1 MINFDIMQIELN
13 TGKEENMKFQAR
25 KAEKRKLALK
35 ILLSGASGSG
45 KTYSALRLAT
55 GIINKTGGEI
65 YLINTEGDR
74 GEMYGNKFNYNII
87 DLPEPR
93 SPENYMEAIQ
103 YCVDNGASVIII
115 DSLSHEWNYLNEQV
129 NNMPGNSFNNWGK
142 QKPRHRKLVDFIVET
157 KVHLIATGRGKDEYV
172 MENDEKTKKTQIKKV
187 GVGVQ
192 QEKDTEY
199 EYMVTFNIA
208 QDTNV
213 ATAMKDNSGLFT
225 NKYDVLTEKD
235 GEALY
240 DWANGGEERIP
251 TLEEKLRPLQKQVT
265 DTAVKKGGSKNPSV
279 VEVLKKYGI
288 INPSDC
294 LDEEKLNNTLKELEK
309 IENKEK

>member
-1 MINFDIMQIELN
+1 M
-13 TGKEENMKFQAR
+13 GKFQAR
-25 KAEKRKLALK
+25 QAEKRKLALK
-35 ILLSGASGSG
+35 ILLSGSSGSG

-55 GIINKTGGEI
+55 GIVNKAGGEI

-74 GEMYGNKFNYNII
+74 GEMYAEKFKYKIV

-93 SPENYMEAIQ
+93 SPENYIEAIQ
-103 YCVDNGASVIII
+103 YCMDEGASVIII

-142 QKPRHRKLVDFIVET
+142 QKPRHRKLVDFIVEA
-157 KVHLIATGRGKDEYV
+157 KVHIIATGRGKDEYV
-172 MENDEKTKKTQIKKV
+172 METNDKNKTQIKKV

-213 ATAMKDNSGLFT
+213 ATPMKDNSELFT
-225 NKYDVLTEKD
+225 NKYSVLCEKD

-240 DWANGGEERIP
+240 DWANSGDAPVQKP
-251 TLEEKLRPLQKQVT
+251 TYDIDKLRADIIEVAK
-265 DTAVKKGGSKNPSV
+265 AKGGSKNPDV
-279 VEVLKKYGI
+279 KEVCERLIGT
-288 INPSDC
+288 INPNKSEDGKALTQL
-294 LDEEKLNNTLKELEK
+294 LDELKA
-309 IENKEK
+309 IEVSKEGDK

>member
-1 MINFDIMQIELN
+1 
-13 TGKEENMKFQAR
+13 MKFQAR

-213 ATAMKDNSGLFT
+213 ATAMKDNSGLFA

>member
-1 MINFDIMQIELN
+1 
-13 TGKEENMKFQAR
+13 MKFQAR

>member
-1 MINFDIMQIELN
+1 
-13 TGKEENMKFQAR
+13 MKFQAR

-279 VEVLKKYGI
+279 VEVLKKYEI

-294 LDEEKLNNTLKELEK
+294 LNEEKLNNTLKELEK

>member
-1 MINFDIMQIELN
+1 
-13 TGKEENMKFQAR
+13 MKFQAR

-240 DWANGGEERIP
+240 DWANGGEERVP
-251 TLEEKLRPLQKQVT
+251 TLEEKLKPIQKKVT
-265 DTAVKKGGSKNPSV
+265 DTAVEKGGSKNPSV

-288 INPSDC
+288 VNPSDC
-294 LDEEKLNNTLKELEK
+294 LDEEKLNNTLEELEK
-309 IENKEK
+309 IGK

>member
-1 MINFDIMQIELN
+1 
-13 TGKEENMKFQAR
+13 MKFQAR

-240 DWANGGEERIP
+240 DWANGGEEIIP

>member
-1 MINFDIMQIELN
+1 M
-13 TGKEENMKFQAR
+13 GKFQAR
-25 KAEKRKLALK
+25 QAEKRKLALK
-35 ILLSGASGSG
+35 ILLSGSSGSG

-55 GIINKTGGEI
+55 GIVNKAGGEI

-74 GEMYGNKFNYNII
+74 GEMYAEKFKYKIV

-93 SPENYMEAIQ
+93 SPENYIEAIQ
-103 YCVDNGASVIII
+103 YCMDEGASVIII

-142 QKPRHRKLVDFIVET
+142 QKPRHRKLVDFIVEA
-157 KVHLIATGRGKDEYV
+157 KVHIIATGRGKDEYV
-172 MENDEKTKKTQIKKV
+172 METNDKNKTQIKKV

-213 ATAMKDNSGLFT
+213 ATPMKDNSELFT
-225 NKYDVLTEKD
+225 NKYSVLCETD

-240 DWANGGEERIP
+240 DWANSGDVPVQKP
-251 TLEEKLRPLQKQVT
+251 TYDIDKLRADIIEVAK
-265 DTAVKKGGSKNPSV
+265 AKGGSKNPDV
-279 VEVLKKYGI
+279 KEVCERLIGT
-288 INPSDC
+288 INPNKSEDGKALTQL
-294 LDEEKLNNTLKELEK
+294 LDELKA
-309 IENKEK
+309 IEVSKEGDK

>member
-1 MINFDIMQIELN
+1 
-13 TGKEENMKFQAR
+13 MKFQAR

-240 DWANGGEERIP
+240 EWANSGEERVP
-251 TLEEKLRPLQKQVT
+251 TLEEKLKPLQKQVT
-265 DTAVKKGGSKNPSV
+265 DVAVKKGGSKNPSV
-279 VEVLKKYGI
+279 VEVLKKYEI
-288 INPSDC
+288 INPADC

>member
-1 MINFDIMQIELN
+1 
-13 TGKEENMKFQAR
+13 MKFQAR

-35 ILLSGASGSG
+35 ILLSGAAGSG

>member
-1 MINFDIMQIELN
+1 M
-13 TGKEENMKFQAR
+13 GKFQAR
-25 KAEKRKLALK
+25 QAEKRKLALK
-35 ILLSGASGSG
+35 ILLSGSSGSG

-55 GIINKTGGEI
+55 GIVNKAGGEI

-74 GEMYGNKFNYNII
+74 GEMYAEKFKYKIV

-93 SPENYMEAIQ
+93 SPENYIEAIQ
-103 YCVDNGASVIII
+103 YCMDEGASVIII

-142 QKPRHRKLVDFIVET
+142 QKPRHRKLVDFIVEA
-157 KVHLIATGRGKDEYV
+157 KVHIIATGRGKDEYV
-172 MENDEKTKKTQIKKV
+172 METNDKNKTQIKKV

-213 ATAMKDNSGLFT
+213 ATPMKDNSELFT
-225 NKYDVLTEKD
+225 NKYSVLCEKD

-240 DWANGGEERIP
+240 DWANSGDVPVQKP
-251 TLEEKLRPLQKQVT
+251 TYDIDKLRADIIEVAK
-265 DTAVKKGGSKNPSV
+265 AKGGSKNPDV
-279 VEVLKKYGI
+279 KEVCERLIGT
-288 INPSDC
+288 INPNKSEDGKALTQL
-294 LDEEKLNNTLKELEK
+294 LDELKA
-309 IENKEK
+309 IEVSKEGDK

>member
-1 MINFDIMQIELN
+1 M
-13 TGKEENMKFQAR
+13 GKFQAR
-25 KAEKRKLALK
+25 QAEKRKLALK
-35 ILLSGASGSG
+35 ILLSGSSGSG

-55 GIINKTGGEI
+55 GIVNKAGGEI

-74 GEMYGNKFNYNII
+74 GEMYAEKFKYKIV

-93 SPENYMEAIQ
+93 SPENYIEAIQ
-103 YCVDNGASVIII
+103 YCMDEGASVIII

-142 QKPRHRKLVDFIVET
+142 QKPRHRKLVDFIVEV
-157 KVHLIATGRGKDEYV
+157 KVHIIATGRGKDEYV
-172 MENDEKTKKTQIKKV
+172 METNDKNKTQIKKV

-213 ATAMKDNSGLFT
+213 ATPMKDNSELFT
-225 NKYDVLTEKD
+225 NKYSVLCEKD

-240 DWANGGEERIP
+240 DWANSGDAPVQKP
-251 TLEEKLRPLQKQVT
+251 TYDIDKLRADIIEVAK
-265 DTAVKKGGSKNPSV
+265 AKGGSKNPDV
-279 VEVLKKYGI
+279 KEVCERLIGT
-288 INPSDC
+288 INPNKSDDGKALTQL
-294 LDEEKLNNTLKELEK
+294 LDELKA
-309 IENKEK
+309 IEVSKEGDK

>member
-1 MINFDIMQIELN
+1 
-13 TGKEENMKFQAR
+13 MKFQAR

-235 GEALY
+235 AEALY

>member
-1 MINFDIMQIELN
+1 
-13 TGKEENMKFQAR
+13 MKFQAR

-235 GEALY
+235 GESLY

>member
-1 MINFDIMQIELN
+1 M
-13 TGKEENMKFQAR
+13 GKFQAR
-25 KAEKRKLALK
+25 QAEKRKLALK
-35 ILLSGASGSG
+35 ILLSGSSGSG

-55 GIINKTGGEI
+55 GIVNKAGGEI

-74 GEMYGNKFNYNII
+74 GEMYAEKFKYKIV

-93 SPENYMEAIQ
+93 SPENYIEAIQ
-103 YCVDNGASVIII
+103 YCMDEGASVIII

-142 QKPRHRKLVDFIVET
+142 QKPRHRKLVDFIVEA
-157 KVHLIATGRGKDEYV
+157 KVHIIATGRGKDEYV
-172 MENDEKTKKTQIKKV
+172 METNDKNKTQIKKV

-213 ATAMKDNSGLFT
+213 ATPMKDNSELFT
-225 NKYDVLTEKD
+225 NKYSVLCEKD

-240 DWANGGEERIP
+240 DWANSGDAPVQKP
-251 TLEEKLRPLQKQVT
+251 TYDIAKLRADIIEVAK
-265 DTAVKKGGSKNPSV
+265 AKGGSKNPDV
-279 VEVLKKYGI
+279 KEACEKLIGT
-288 INPSDC
+288 INPNKSDDGAALTQL
-294 LDEEKLNNTLKELEK
+294 LDELNK
-309 IENKEK
+309 IDSKQGGAA